1 MSNWIKAETS
11 KTCPV
16 MSSAFGLIY
25 FGSYGCRIC
34 DYNLGYDKE
43 TGMIKC
49 CYESSLKLEK
59 KPDLREDL
67 RKDLRK
73 DAEQDANE
81 TMIEDINAEKL
92 LLKLER
98 NQKHTYIAFG
108 VAVAAIAVL
117 LITLAIL

>member
-25 FGSYGCRIC
+25 FGSYGCLKC
-34 DYNLGYDKE
+34 DFNLGYDKE
-43 TGMIKC
+43 AGMIKC

-67 RKDLRK
+67 R
-73 DAEQDANE
+73 ANE
-81 TMIEDINAEKL
+81 REN
-92 LLKLER
+92 ER
-98 NQKHTYIAFG
+98 ERLFKRRYRRRIAF
-108 VAVAAIAVL
+108 VVF
-117 LITLAIL
+117 ITLSILFLFCVFVKHYIL

>member
-25 FGSYGCRIC
+25 FGSYGCLKC
-34 DYNLGYDKE
+34 DFNLGYDKE
-43 TGMIKC
+43 AGMIKC

-67 RKDLRK
+67 RKPMNTK
-73 DAEQDANE
+73 KVA
-81 TMIEDINAEKL
+81 
-92 LLKLER
+92 
-98 NQKHTYIAFG
+98 YIAFG
-108 VAVAAIAVL
+108 IAVIGMA
-117 LITLAIL
+117 ITLIATYYFLI

>member
-43 TGMIKC
+43 AGMIKC

-59 KPDLREDL
+59 KTDLRE
-67 RKDLRK
+67 

-81 TMIEDINAEKL
+81 TMIADINAEKL

-98 NQKHTYIAFG
+98 DKKYAYIVFG
-108 VAVAAIAVL
+108 VSVSAITVL
-117 LITLAIL
+117 LIALAIL